1 MLSTPARGK
10 SRPSNSGTDTA
21 ISPPWLPSRERVSQ
35 LAGIGAEPPPASPT
49 LHPGATRRNLAV
61 GQNMTQK
68 VEAVYTDGIL
78 KPTRE
83 LSLKDK
89 QRVRLTVETI
99 DEPAGDREA
108 AIARLK
114 AGITSMRFF
123 SEGPLPSR
131 EELHDRR

>member
-1 MLSTPARGK
+1 
-10 SRPSNSGTDTA
+10 
-21 ISPPWLPSRERVSQ
+21 
-35 LAGIGAEPPPASPT
+35 
-49 LHPGATRRNLAV
+49 
-61 GQNMTQK
+61 MTQK

-78 KPTRE
+78 KPTGE

-108 AIARLK
+108 AVARLR
-114 AGITSMRFF
+114 AGIASMRFF

>member
-1 MLSTPARGK
+1 
-10 SRPSNSGTDTA
+10 
-21 ISPPWLPSRERVSQ
+21 
-35 LAGIGAEPPPASPT
+35 
-49 LHPGATRRNLAV
+49 
-61 GQNMTQK
+61 MTQK

-78 KPTRE
+78 KPTGE

-99 DEPAGDREA
+99 DEPVGDREA
-108 AIARLK
+108 AVARLK
-114 AGITSMRFF
+114 AGIASMRFF

>member
-1 MLSTPARGK
+1 
-10 SRPSNSGTDTA
+10 
-21 ISPPWLPSRERVSQ
+21 
-35 LAGIGAEPPPASPT
+35 
-49 LHPGATRRNLAV
+49 
-61 GQNMTQK
+61 MTQK

-78 KPTRE
+78 KPTGE

-99 DEPAGDREA
+99 DELAGNREA
-108 AIARLK
+108 AIARLR
-114 AGITSMRFF
+114 AGIASMRFF